1 MLNVYIAE
9 YDMCELYVKL
19 RLGKLAI
26 KVKC

>member
-1 MLNVYIAE
+1 MVNVYIAE
-9 YDMCELYVKL
+9 YDMGELYVKL

>member
-1 MLNVYIAE
+1 MINVYIAE
-9 YDMCELYVKL
+9 CDMCELHVKL